1 MVGFFQSAVEATEI
15 SRNSGREG
23 GEFGGL
29 ATLELRS
36 VTELSELMKNIS
48 TLQIGS
54 VGKWVVYW
62 KNIDFLKT

>member
-1 MVGFFQSAVEATEI
+1 MLGFFRSAVEATEI
-15 SRNSGREG
+15 FRNSRREG
-23 GEFGGL
+23 EEFGGL

-36 VTELSELMKNIS
+36 VTELSTLMKNIS
-48 TLQIGS
+48 TLQIES